1 MPPCLFCTELS
12 QSLLAEVSDLQT
24 HFQTRL
30 EKINQNLLNFVQLHS
45 PTTSTEPTRAKKEIA
60 ASHLDLGLRWNAGD
74 YAIASTQ
81 DSGSERRVSIFSE
94 KPKQQ
99 QYQQQQAIRKS
110 NSKQSSFLIISGGE
124 ISSPAQ
130 EPSTTTTSTAAWS
143 QQRAVNATLPHGRR
157 ATFSSIEYFDAPEDS
172 AASNTLLQQKLIR
185 MIRPR
190 QFADNLEPSRDSK
203 VESSAP
209 ESEADKLGPRYAPP
223 RRSKSTTGYSAV
235 PTLPSVSRRLNQAST
250 LSASTGLSHNQ
261 TPPQTIEKCSSS
273 IITSPKSGMPS
284 VFGNSAGEDNND
296 PSSSEKGSDPVSQR
310 FFRRANYSLET
321 IDSND
326 QDISR
331 AGTTRSSMDGN
342 APLVVTRSNES
353 GNESE
358 SSQMAKAAAAHL
370 ARLKSVRRISA
381 AGTSNNQPF
390 NWASMRSANSND
402 AVDGQEG
409 SLLLGNDSLPRD
421 QTAEDVHLHGSI
433 HLEHG
438 DQVGDLAPL
447 SSMRL
452 SQTSVLKSAAPES
465 THQPNSK
472 EENFQKYVLASSNAS
487 NARALLAMPAHP
499 TTRSAG
505 ADTARISISFMDDS
519 KPMPDGPPPSNT
531 SLLKLS
537 RQIYLVFFLLP
548 AFDNKGRTLRL
559 DQFEQADFDTINFL
573 VNGLHPKS
581 TFMFYFVCL
590 WLIPFAIGFNTRI
603 SDSFITFISVFVTI
617 VFSVDSLVSIITPQ
631 SFDLN
636 EMCSFRE
643 YESMRPSLRDWL
655 GEWCKYQMIPD
666 ILSTVPFEVIF
677 RDKDHS
683 VLFLLLR
690 LLRFIR
696 LPNIITRCAIY
707 RKLKYLLEKQF
718 GMGISRVVPI
728 AGGIYFY
735 MHFNACAM
743 YAVGSLHGFLG
754 WSGVW
759 PEFERADL
767 VAVYV
772 WTFFQSLGNIFPMS
786 FKPQTMIEQC
796 VAVLFICLGAIL
808 YAGFLGTISSA
819 VMSLNPSGRLYN
831 QKVEELLDYVQWK
844 KLDTETSEKLI
855 SYYETKYRG
864 KYFEEDSL
872 LAELNES
879 LRADISLHNTRN
891 LIEKVPFL
899 RREEGD
905 GRDEIF
911 FHRIATV
918 LRSCYYIPGDFITKQ
933 GDSGLDMFFIL
944 SGKVNVFVNGH
955 KVVSLYDGA
964 YIGEVALITKVL
976 RTATVQAAMPT
987 VVYRLSNTDFHTV
1000 ISEFLDMKLRI
1011 EKLAIEGQRVVLATD
1026 DGRASF
1032 VQGRRKTFLN

>member
-12 QSLLAEVSDLQT
+12 QSLLTEVADLQT

-30 EKINQNLLNFVQLHS
+30 EKISQNLLNFAQLHS
-45 PTTSTEPTRAKKEIA
+45 PTTNTEPPARAKKEIA

-74 YAIASTQ
+74 YAFASTL
-81 DSGSERRVSIFSE
+81 DSGSEPRVSIFSE

-99 QYQQQQAIRKS
+99 QQAIRKS
-110 NSKQSSFLIISGGE
+110 HSKQSSFLIMSGGE

-130 EPSTTTTSTAAWS
+130 ESTTTATAGWS
-143 QQRAVNATLPHGRR
+143 QQRLVNATLPNGRH
-157 ATFSSIEYFDAPEDS
+157 ANFFSIEQFDSPEES
-172 AASNTLLQQKLIR
+172 AASNTPIQQKLIR

-190 QFADNLEPSRDSK
+190 QFADSMEPSKDSK

-209 ESEADKLGPRYAPP
+209 ESEAEKLGTRYAQP
-223 RRSKSTTGYSAV
+223 RRSKSSTGYSAV
-235 PTLPSVSRRLNQAST
+235 PDRPSVSGRLNQAST
-250 LSASTGLSHNQ
+250 LSSSTGLSHNQ

-273 IITSPKSGMPS
+273 IITSPRSGVKSI
-284 VFGNSAGEDNND
+284 FGNSAGEDNND
-296 PSSSEKGSDPVSQR
+296 PSSTEKGSDPASQR
-310 FFRRANYSLET
+310 FFRRANYCLET

-331 AGTTRSSMDGN
+331 ADTTRSSMDGN
-342 APLVVTRSNES
+342 APLVVTRSSES

-370 ARLKSVRRISA
+370 TRLKSGRRIAA

-390 NWASMRSANSND
+390 SWASMRRINSND
-402 AVDGQEG
+402 AADGQEG
-409 SLLLGNDSLPRD
+409 SLLLGNDSLPLD
-421 QTAEDVHLHGSI
+421 QTAENVHLHGSI

-438 DQVGDLAPL
+438 DQIRSNSPVSVAAR
-447 SSMRL
+447 M
-452 SQTSVLKSAAPES
+452 SQTSVSKSAALENGR
-465 THQPNSK
+465 QPTSK
-472 EENFQKYVLASSNAS
+472 DENFQKYVLASSNAS

-499 TTRSAG
+499 TTRSAV
-505 ADTARISISFMDDS
+505 ADTARVSISFIDDS
-519 KPMPDGPPPSNT
+519 KAVPDGPTPSNT

-537 RQIYLVFFLLP
+537 RKIYLVFFLLP

-581 TFMFYFVCL
+581 TFSTVWDFFMS
-590 WLIPFAIGFNTRI
+590 GN
-603 SDSFITFISVFVTI
+603 VTI

-844 KLDTETSEKLI
+844 KLDAETSEKLI

>member
-30 EKINQNLLNFVQLHS
+30 EKVNQNLLNFVQLHS
-45 PTTSTEPTRAKKEIA
+45 PTTSTEPPRAKKEIA

-110 NSKQSSFLIISGGE
+110 HSKQSSFLIMSGGE

-130 EPSTTTTSTAAWS
+130 EPSTTTTSAAAWS
-143 QQRAVNATLPHGRR
+143 QQRPVNATLPHGRR
-157 ATFSSIEYFDAPEDS
+157 ATFSSIEHFDAPEDS
-172 AASNTLLQQKLIR
+172 AASNTPLQQKLIR

-190 QFADNLEPSRDSK
+190 QFADNVEPSRDSK

-209 ESEADKLGPRYAPP
+209 ESEADKSGPRYASP
-223 RRSKSTTGYSAV
+223 RRSKSSTGYSAV
-235 PTLPSVSRRLNQAST
+235 PDPPSVSRRLNQAST
-250 LSASTGLSHNQ
+250 LSTSTGLSRNQ
-261 TPPQTIEKCSSS
+261 TPPKTIEKCSSS
-273 IITSPKSGMPS
+273 IITSPKSGVPS
-284 VFGNSAGEDNND
+284 VFGNSAGEDNNN
-296 PSSSEKGSDPVSQR
+296 PSSSEKGSDPLSQR

-321 IDSND
+321 IHSND

-342 APLVVTRSNES
+342 APLVVTRSSES

-402 AVDGQEG
+402 AVDGQES

-438 DQVGDLAPL
+438 DQVGSLAPV

-452 SQTSVLKSAAPES
+452 SQTSVLKPAAPES

-499 TTRSAG
+499 TTRSAVT
-505 ADTARISISFMDDS
+505 DTARVSISFMDDS
-519 KPMPDGPPPSNT
+519 KPMPDGPPPSDT

-581 TFMFYFVCL
+581 TFSTVWDFFMS
-590 WLIPFAIGFNTRI
+590 GN
-603 SDSFITFISVFVTI
+603 VTI

-666 ILSTVPFEVIF
+666 ILSTVPFEIIF

-696 LPNIITRCAIY
+696 LPNIITRCAVY

-728 AGGIYFY
+728 GGGIYFY

-754 WSGVW
+754 WRAIW
-759 PEFERADL
+759 PEFDRADL
-767 VAVYV
+767 VAVYI

-844 KLDTETSEKLI
+844 KLDAETSEKLI

-918 LRSCYYIPGDFITKQ
+918 LRSCYYIPGDYITKQ

-1026 DGRASF
+1026 DGRGSF
-1032 VQGRRKTFLN
+1032 VNGRRKTFLN

>member
-12 QSLLAEVSDLQT
+12 QSLLAEVADLQN

-45 PTTSTEPTRAKKEIA
+45 PITSTEPPRAKKEIA
-60 ASHLDLGLRWNAGD
+60 SSHLDLGLRWNAGD

-81 DSGSERRVSIFSE
+81 DCGSERRVSIFSE

-99 QYQQQQAIRKS
+99 QYQQQQ
-110 NSKQSSFLIISGGE
+110 
-124 ISSPAQ
+124 
-130 EPSTTTTSTAAWS
+130 
-143 QQRAVNATLPHGRR
+143 
-157 ATFSSIEYFDAPEDS
+157 DS
-172 AASNTLLQQKLIR
+172 ATSNTSLQQKLIR

-190 QFADNLEPSRDSK
+190 QFGDTPEPTSITTTGSNNATND
-203 VESSAP
+203 ESSAP
-209 ESEADKLGPRYAPP
+209 EREADQLGPRYAPP
-223 RRSKSTTGYSAV
+223 RRSKSSTGYSAV
-235 PTLPSVSRRLNQAST
+235 PDRPSVSRRLNQAST
-250 LSASTGLSHNQ
+250 LSTSTVLSHNQ

-273 IITSPKSGMPS
+273 IITSPRSGAA
-284 VFGNSAGEDNND
+284 FGNSAGEDNNG
-296 PSSSEKGSDPVSQR
+296 PSSSEKGSDPASQR

-342 APLVVTRSNES
+342 APLIATRSSES

-358 SSQMAKAAAAHL
+358 SSQMAKAAAVHL

-381 AGTSNNQPF
+381 AGTSNAQPF
-390 NWASMRSANSND
+390 GWAAMRSANSND
-402 AVDGQEG
+402 AVDGQES

-421 QTAEDVHLHGSI
+421 QTDEDVHLHGSI
-433 HLEHG
+433 HLKQG
-438 DQVGDLAPL
+438 DQVGSIAPVSLAP
-447 SSMRL
+447 RL
-452 SQTSVLKSAAPES
+452 SQTSVSKPAAPES
-465 THQPNSK
+465 AHQPSCK

-487 NARALLAMPAHP
+487 NGRALLAMPALP
-499 TTRSAG
+499 ATRSAVT
-505 ADTARISISFMDDS
+505 DTARVSISFFDDS
-519 KPMPDGPPPSNT
+519 KPMPDGPQPSST
-531 SLLKLS
+531 SLLKFS

-581 TFMFYFVCL
+581 TFSTVWDFFMSVFYFVCL
-590 WLIPFAIGFNTRI
+590 WLIPFAIGFSTRI
-603 SDSFITFISVFVTI
+603 SDTIITFISVFVTI

-666 ILSTVPFEVIF
+666 ILSTVPFEIIF

-683 VLFLLLR
+683 VLLLLLR

-707 RKLKYLLEKQF
+707 RKLKFLLEKQF

-754 WSGVW
+754 WSVFW
-759 PEFERADL
+759 PEFERAGL
-767 VAVYV
+767 MGVYV

-844 KLDTETSEKLI
+844 KLDAETSEKLI

-1026 DGRASF
+1026 DGRGSF
-1032 VQGRRKTFLN
+1032 VKGRRKTFLN